1 MAKIG
6 SKGSQKNR
14 DGKDTK
20 ICFNINLMIADK
32 LMNRAG
38 IILVFE
44 KIYEIQSKKRWNV
57 SIRVYYLCLKMK
69 SQSH

>member
-6 SKGSQKNR
+6 SKGSQKNT

-32 LMNRAG
+32 LMARTEK
-38 IILVFE
+38 ILVLE

-57 SIRVYYLCLKMK
+57 SIRVYYLCL
-69 SQSH
+69 